1 MNILMPV
8 ISISGDLCC
17 LVKIFTTA
25 VNAVEKERKT
35 QRFALTVAPP
45 MRTGPFMW
53 ENGFGHYWFFE
64 VSGMLKERLQS
75 LKNHFK
81 N

>member
-1 MNILMPV
+1 MPV
-8 ISISGDLCC
+8 ISISGGLCC

-45 MRTGPFMW
+45 MRTGPFMR
-53 ENGFGHYWFFE
+53 ENGFGD
-64 VSGMLKERLQS
+64 VTVN
-75 LKNHFK
+75 KNMKFLVK
-81 N
+81 TFYNILLVMILY

>member
-1 MNILMPV
+1 M
-8 ISISGDLCC
+8 
-17 LVKIFTTA
+17 KIFTTA
-25 VNAVEKERKT
+25 VDAVKKERKT

-45 MRTGPFMW
+45 MRTGPFMR
-53 ENGFGHYWFFE
+53 ENGFGHYCFLE
-64 VSGMLKERLQS
+64 VSGILNERLQS

>member
-8 ISISGDLCC
+8 ISTSRGLCC

-25 VNAVEKERKT
+25 VHAVEKERKT

-45 MRTGPFMW
+45 MRTGPFMP
-53 ENGFGHYWFFE
+53 ENGFGHYWLLE
-64 VSGMLKERLQS
+64 VFGILNERLQS